1 MMRRLK
7 YVLALVMMLGLPGA
21 GTAVMTSSSDLFIA
35 SAAAMTDSAT
45 YAGGAA
51 CNVRRAGSEAALPCC
66 GFGASCT
73 LIAGGSHGCGGSV
86 LLFATALLPVPAA
99 TGRAWLPD
107 GDAAAVPEADTPLR
121 PPQA

>member
-7 YVLALVMMLGLPGA
+7 YVLALFMVLGLAGA
-21 GTAVMTSSSDLFIA
+21 GTAVMTSNSDLFIA

-51 CNVRRAGSEAALPCC
+51 ALPCC

-73 LIAGGSHGCGGSV
+73 LIAGTSHGCGGSV
-86 LLFATALLPVPAA
+86 LLFATALPPVPAA
-99 TGRAWLPD
+99 TGGAWLPG
-107 GDAAAVPEADTPLR
+107 GDAAAAVPEADTPLR